1 MKAALVLALCAA
13 CSLGGQRPSY
23 QYFVLTS
30 RPAQGPAPAPSG
42 PAQRTL
48 GVDQV
53 TIPGYLDREQIASR
67 TTGHHLAYSATDRW
81 AEPLDPAF
89 ERTLREDLGPL
100 LAPGGIEVTSRGG
113 TPTYELAV
121 EVLRFEQS
129 GAGQVELRARWVLRS
144 DQKVLDTDEARTRV
158 AMSGGDS
165 DAMAAA
171 LSEAIARMAT
181 EIADRVQ
188 KANAVAARAQDH
200 G

>member
-13 CSLGGQRPSY
+13 CSLGGQRPNY

-30 RPAQGPAPAPSG
+30 TPARGPATAPAG

-53 TIPGYLDREQIASR
+53 TVPGYLDREQIASR
-67 TTGHHLAYSATDRW
+67 TTGHHLAYSTTDRW
-81 AEPLDPAF
+81 AEPIDQAF

-100 LAPGGIEVTSRGG
+100 LAPGGIQVGARDG

-121 EVLRFEQS
+121 EVLRFEQI
-129 GAGQVELRARWVLRS
+129 GPDHVELRARWVLRS
-144 DQKVLDTDEARTRV
+144 DHSVLDTGEARTRV
-158 AMSGGDS
+158 AMATGDS
-165 DAMAAA
+165 NAMAAA

-181 EIADRVQ
+181 EIADRV
-188 KANAVAARAQDH
+188 KTADAAGARAQDH

>member
-1 MKAALVLALCAA
+1 MKAALSLALCAA

-42 PAQRTL
+42 PGQRTL

-53 TIPGYLDREQIASR
+53 NVPGYLDREQIASR
-67 TTGHHLAYSATDRW
+67 TTGHHLAYSTTDRW
-81 AEPLDPAF
+81 AEPLDQAF

-100 LAPGGIEVTSRGG
+100 LAPGGIQVSARGG

-129 GAGQVELRARWVLRS
+129 GPDHVELRARWVLRS
-144 DQKVLDTDEARTRV
+144 DQKALDTGEARARV

-165 DAMAAA
+165 NAMAAA

-181 EIADRVQ
+181 EIADRVH
-188 KANAVAARAQDH
+188 KADVEATRMQDR

>member
-1 MKAALVLALCAA
+1 MKSALVFALCAA
-13 CSLGGQRPSY
+13 CSLGGQRPNY

-81 AEPLDPAF
+81 AEPLDQAF

-100 LAPGGIEVTSRGG
+100 LAPGDIQVSPRGG

-129 GAGQVELRARWVLRS
+129 GPDHVELWARWALRS
-144 DQKVLDTDEARTRV
+144 DQNVLDTGEPRTRV
-158 AMSGGDS
+158 AMSGEDS
-165 DAMAAA
+165 NAMAAA
-171 LSEAIARMAT
+171 LSDAIARMAS
-181 EIADRVQ
+181 EIADRVH
-188 KANAVAARAQDH
+188 KADVAAARAPDH
-200 G
+200 R